1 MLSFVETQRSPGQ
14 KAGAITQLKTNPF
27 ASAFHAK
34 NDAVTTAITKGAL
47 PTTTLK
53 GVKEAFN
60 GQRNLAQGF
69 IKLNN
74 VTMANEFIGRITTS
88 LV

>member
-27 ASAFHAK
+27 ADVSHAM
-34 NDAVTTAITKGAL
+34 NETAATAIKKGAL
-47 PTTTLK
+47 PTTTLTS
-53 GVKEAFN
+53 VKEAFN
-60 GQRNLAQGF
+60 EQRNLAKEF
-69 IKLNN
+69 AKLNN